1 MSDRTRKWLAWGLAI
16 AVVAGVF
23 LVIIPKMADL
33 QKVWEMIRDLGPMAI
48 AALVAVTAWNQVTYW
63 WVAMAALPGLRFTQA
78 AVMNL
83 SSTAVANT
91 VPAGGG
97 VGVGVSTAI
106 LRSWGFSSGDVGR
119 YVLVSGIW
127 NNFVKLG
134 LPIVALALL
143 AATGESSSRLVI
155 GAFVGVA
162 VLVASIVGLVALL
175 RSESTARRMGGW
187 IEKVVNLARRVVRKD
202 PVDGFEDRAADFRED
217 SRELTERRWHVL
229 TATAVVGHL
238 SLYLVLLVTL
248 RVLGIDADSLTWIE
262 VLAGYAFARLITA
275 IPITPGGVGL
285 IELGYVGAFTQF
297 GADKNAALA
306 AVLVF
311 RTLTYLLPIPLGA
324 LTYAIWNRR
333 SDWREEDERDK
344 GVDALRDGSEGD
356 DAADGRR
363 EPVGADA

>member
-1 MSDRTRKWLAWGLAI
+1 MSDRTRKWLAWGLAL

-33 QKVWEMIRDLGPMAI
+33 QEVWKTIRGLGALSLAGLLAI
-48 AALVAVTAWNQVTYW
+48 TLWNQVTYW
-63 WVAMAALPGLRFTQA
+63 WVAMAALPGLKFNQA

-106 LRSWGFSSGDVGR
+106 LRSWGFSAGDVGR
-119 YVLVSGIW
+119 YVIISGIW

-134 LPIVALALL
+134 LPVVALALL
-143 AATGESSSRLVI
+143 VATGESSSRLVV
-155 GAFVGVA
+155 GAGIGVA
-162 VLVASIVGLVALL
+162 VLIASIVGLVALL
-175 RSESTARRMGGW
+175 RSESAARTVGTW
-187 IEKVVNLARRVVRKD
+187 IQKAVNVARKVVRKEAVSGWD
-202 PVDGFEDRAADFRED
+202 DKAADFRED
-217 SRELTERRWHVL
+217 SRELTESRWHWL
-229 TATAVVGHL
+229 TGTAIVGHL

-248 RVLGIDADSLTWIE
+248 RVLGVEADTLSWIE

-297 GADKNAALA
+297 GADKNTALA

-311 RTLTYLLPIPLGA
+311 RTLTYVLPIPLGA
-324 LTYAIWNRR
+324 ITYAIWNRK
-333 SDWREEDERDK
+333 SDWREDEGEDEP
-344 GVDALRDGSEGD
+344 ETD
-356 DAADGRR
+356 DRQ
-363 EPVGADA
+363 PVGAEA